1 MSTITESDESEDAEK
16 YEQSR
21 VYNWL
26 DDRLDLN
33 EEFLGKAFPE
43 DRYASFLLGEVS
55 LFTFVILVL
64 TGTFLGM
71 LYRPGAAD
79 TTYQGIVA
87 GYAGTEVP
95 MAFASVLRI
104 TYDVPMGMFIRMVHH
119 WGAYLFVAA
128 MGLHMLRVFFS
139 GAYRNPRELNWVV
152 GSTLLF
158 LGIGEG
164 FMGYALPFDE
174 YGATATGIGF
184 TVAGSIPVIGET
196 LTKILF
202 GGMWPD
208 NAAVILPRMFFY
220 HVFLLPLI
228 IGGLIAV
235 HMLLL
240 IRQKHTDQEGS
251 RDEEADVEADDESIV
266 TGVPLVPNQIAVTLI
281 VFLSVFGMLALLAGF
296 FPVQR
301 LPVWG
306 PNDPFSTPAGVA
318 PDWYFMW
325 VFGILK
331 VIPGFIP
338 RGEFVAGVVAP
349 GIIATVLIAW
359 PFIDYKKEAVH
370 FTADPIKRPFQ
381 TAVGVGSITFII
393 MLSIAAMN
401 STVGTLLR
409 VDTAVASNYLLYA
422 TIIVPIVWGI
432 ITYFVLKRGVERR
445 ESSNAV
451 PTDDDTDTANTAT
464 SDD

>member
-1 MSTITESDESEDAEK
+1 MSTITDDESEDAQK
-16 YEQSR
+16 YEESR
-21 VYNWL
+21 VYTWL

-55 LFTFVILVL
+55 LFSFVILVL

-71 LYRPGAAD
+71 LYRPGSASV
-79 TTYQGIVA
+79 TYDGILA
-87 GYAGTEVP
+87 EYAGTEVP

-174 YGATATGIGF
+174 YGSTATGIGF
-184 TVAGSIPVIGET
+184 NIASSIPVIGET

-208 NAAVILPRMFFY
+208 NAAVVLPRMFFY

-240 IRQKHTDQEGS
+240 IRQKHTEQKGS
-251 RDEEADVEADDESIV
+251 RDGEADVEADNESVV
-266 TGVPLVPNQIAVTLI
+266 TGVPLVPNQVAVTLI
-281 VFLSVFGMLALLAGF
+281 VFLSVFGVLALLAGF

-306 PNDPFSTPAGVA
+306 PNDPFATPAGVA

-331 VIPGFIP
+331 IIPGFVP
-338 RGEFVAGVVAP
+338 RAEFTGGVLVP
-349 GIIATVLIAW
+349 GVIATVLVLW
-359 PFIDYKKEAVH
+359 PFIDYKRDPVH
-370 FTADPIKRPFQ
+370 FTADPIERPLP
-381 TAVGVGSITFII
+381 TAVGVGAVTLII
-393 MLSIAAMN
+393 MLSIDGMN
-401 STVGTLLR
+401 ATVAGL
-409 VDTAVASNYLLYA
+409 VGMDTDPVTIQYLLPL
-422 TIIVPIVWGI
+422 TIIIPIVWGL
-432 ITYFVLKRGVERR
+432 ITYYVLKRGVERR
-445 ESSNAV
+445 ADSGAA
-451 PTDDDTDTANTAT
+451 PTDDDSDTAAT
-464 SDD
+464 PSDD

>member
-1 MSTITESDESEDAEK
+1 MSTITESDDSEETAK
-16 YEQSR
+16 YEESR
-21 VYNWL
+21 VYGWL

-33 EEFLGKAFPE
+33 DEFLGKAFPE
-43 DRYASFLLGEVS
+43 DRYASFLLGEVT
-55 LFTFVILVL
+55 LFTFIILVL

-71 LYRPGAAD
+71 LYRPGAAA
-79 TTYQGIVA
+79 TTYEGILA
-87 GYAGTEVP
+87 EYAGTEVP
-95 MAFASVLRI
+95 LAFASVLRI

-174 YGATATGIGF
+174 YGSTATGIGF

-196 LTKILF
+196 LTKIIF
-202 GGMWPD
+202 GGLWPD

-240 IRQKHTDQEGS
+240 IRQKHTEQQGS
-251 RDEEADVEADDESIV
+251 RDDDAGVSDDDESVV
-266 TGVPLVPNQIAVTLI
+266 TGVPLVPNQVAVTII
-281 VFLSVFGMLALLAGF
+281 VFLSVFGVLALLAGF

-306 PNDPFSTPAGVA
+306 PNDPFSTPSGVA

-349 GIIATVLIAW
+349 GIIATVLVLW
-359 PFIDYKKEAVH
+359 PFIDYERDAVH

-381 TAVGVGSITFII
+381 TSVGVGAIVFII
-393 MLSIAAMN
+393 MLSVAAMN
-401 STVGTLLR
+401 ATVGSLINVETS
-409 VDTAVASNYLLYA
+409 TASTYLLYL
-422 TIIVPIVWGI
+422 TIIVPIVWGL
-432 ITYFVLKRGVERR
+432 ITYYVLKRGVERR
-445 ESSNAV
+445 SDSGAT
-451 PTDDDTDTANTAT
+451 PTEDDSDTAAAP